1 MVDNPKDGAMQR
13 KKPIEPGHLVRVE
26 GLDGVGILMT
36 EVSWMYSNVRYADN
50 PEVKVVEHTAPY
62 FVHVLI
68 GDRKVKVYSSSI
80 VPLEESN
87 QPQEPT

>member
-1 MVDNPKDGAMQR
+1 MQR
-13 KKPIEPGHLVRVE
+13 KKPIEPGQLVVVDGFE
-26 GLDGVGILMT
+26 GIGILMT
-36 EVSWMYSNVRYADN
+36 SIEWMYSNVRYGDN